1 MSLRVLLAV
10 VVAVLYLSPVTLTR
24 AGDRTEGT
32 PDPSYVAAVYEPHVP
47 LSRDAALEH
56 MMRNRPRGRRNRYG
70 TPCSFTTHRET
81 TSTHLSLSQKPL
93 LAWKVL
99 YIAKANIDTLSNSL
113 FQGAHIISRLS
124 IFGYL
129 ETIPDP
135 LTEDWNPCTQPD
147 RHNHTEVLQSLSCM
161 ARRHQLYL
169 VANMPDLQ
177 PCPLTSHPPCPP
189 DGHWQFNT
197 DVVFRSDG
205 SLAARY
211 HKQNLFFEKEFNTP
225 PRLEVVTFDTPF
237 AGRFGVFTCFDIL
250 FHDPTVR
257 LLEQFQRAVSLGAN
271 VTLLAANLRHDS
283 KAMTG
288 SGIFTPSTSIYH
300 HAGKPE
306 ERKLLV
312 LRIPVLDSDWLATK
326 KQAKGQGETGGEGEP
341 LSAVLPSLSTT
352 PSPSP
357 SRFNASMMGDLF
369 SFALLLD
376 SEGQLTVC
384 DGPLCCQLQYRRSTQ
399 GGNTELYALGAF
411 AGNHTGARHFGFGSC
426 GKGVKE
432 AESRVDFRLEG
443 KFGTRYVYPSMLGSG
458 MVVDRPDLIE
468 KTDGRVAVEHSGM
481 TVGLVT
487 ACLYGRVYDQDYP
500 SPFIVIGQMF
510 GSRPILED
518 WSYPPLPPS
527 PEDSSP
533 RFPLVLKLFLLLNHY
548 SQTIP
553 SCYMEGPERGRERE
567 EKEAVREATESCQVE
582 GEHAMDATPVT
593 NIKSAVLS
601 QVLVTV
607 LVSNS
612 V

>member
-10 VVAVLYLSPVTLTR
+10 VVAVLYLSPITR

-56 MMRNRPRGRRNRYG
+56 MMRNRPRGRRN
-70 TPCSFTTHRET
+70 
-81 TSTHLSLSQKPL
+81 
-93 LAWKVL
+93 
-99 YIAKANIDTLSNSL
+99 
-113 FQGAHIISRLS
+113 SRLS

-257 LLEQFQRAVSLGAN
+257 LLEQFQRAFSLGAN
-271 VTLLAANLRHDS
+271 ITLLAANLRHDS

-411 AGNHTGARHFGFGSC
+411 AGNHTGVCVGPLL
-426 GKGVKE
+426 GV
-432 AESRVDFRLEG
+432 G
-443 KFGTRYVYPSMLGSG
+443 GSG

-487 ACLYGRVYDQDYP
+487 ACLYGRVYDQD
-500 SPFIVIGQMF
+500 
-510 GSRPILED
+510 
-518 WSYPPLPPS
+518 
-527 PEDSSP
+527 
-533 RFPLVLKLFLLLNHY
+533 
-548 SQTIP
+548 
-553 SCYMEGPERGRERE
+553 
-567 EKEAVREATESCQVE
+567 
-582 GEHAMDATPVT
+582 
-593 NIKSAVLS
+593 
-601 QVLVTV
+601 
-607 LVSNS
+607 
-612 V
+612 

>member
-10 VVAVLYLSPVTLTR
+10 VVYVLYLSPVTLTR
-24 AGDRTEGT
+24 AGDKTEGT
-32 PDPSYVAAVYEPHVP
+32 PDPSYVAAVYEHRVILNPEPHVP
-47 LSRDAALEH
+47 LSRDAALKH
-56 MMRNRPRGRRNRYG
+56 MMRN
-70 TPCSFTTHRET
+70 
-81 TSTHLSLSQKPL
+81 L
-93 LAWKVL
+93 KV
-99 YIAKANIDTLSNSL
+99 YEEQAARAAE
-113 FQGAHIISRLS
+113 QVSRLS
-124 IFGYL
+124 ISGYL

-177 PCPLTSHPPCPP
+177 PCPLTSHPHLDPSHPPCPP
-189 DGHWQFNT
+189 DGRWQFNT
-197 DVVFRSDG
+197 NVVFRSDG

-257 LLEQFQRAVSLGAN
+257 LLEQEGIRQMVYPTAWINTLPLLTAVQFQRAVSLGAN

-300 HAGKPE
+300 HAFHPPGEPE
-306 ERKLLV
+306 DGKLLV
-312 LRIPVLDSDWLATK
+312 LRIPVLDSDWLATQ
-326 KQAKGQGETGGEGEP
+326 KQAKGQGETGGEGEAKGQIGEEGEAKGQIGEEGEAKGQGETGEEGEAKGQGETGGEGEAKGQGQGETGAEGEGEP
-341 LSAVLPSLSTT
+341 LSASLPTLSPN
-352 PSPSP
+352 PSPST
-357 SRFNASMMGDLF
+357 SHLISSMMCDPF
-369 SFALLLD
+369 SFVLLRG

-384 DGPLCCQLQYRRSTQ
+384 DGPLCCHLQYRRSPQ

-411 AGNHTGARHFGFGSC
+411 AGNHTVCALVRCSGSEVSSC
-426 GKGVKE
+426 GKGVEE

-468 KTDGRVAVEHSGM
+468 KTTDGRVAMEHSGM

-487 ACLYGRVYDQDYP
+487 ACLYGRVYDQD
-500 SPFIVIGQMF
+500 
-510 GSRPILED
+510 
-518 WSYPPLPPS
+518 
-527 PEDSSP
+527 
-533 RFPLVLKLFLLLNHY
+533 
-548 SQTIP
+548 
-553 SCYMEGPERGRERE
+553 
-567 EKEAVREATESCQVE
+567 
-582 GEHAMDATPVT
+582 
-593 NIKSAVLS
+593 
-601 QVLVTV
+601 
-607 LVSNS
+607 
-612 V
+612 